1 MKSWTNQAGLPVV
14 HVIKEGGDITFD
26 QRWLR
31 DKETDRE
38 WHIPLTYT
46 SVLPTS
52 DWPNTH
58 PEDWLPPGSVLT
70 KVDVVEATAP
80 VGVNVQGTGYYRVNY
95 DKANWLALASVLAT
109 DHMMIHRLN
118 RAQIICDVAALYE
131 LEMVSQEVRDAVLGY
146 IDQETEWG
154 PKYAYEQCVG
164 GFRDVTGLEGMRI

>member
-14 HVIKEGGDITFD
+14 HVIKEGGDLTFD

-80 VGVNVQGTGYYRVNY
+80 VVVNVQGTGYYRVNY
-95 DKANWLALASVLAT
+95 DQANWLALASVLAT
-109 DHMMIHRLN
+109 DHMMIHCFN
-118 RAQIICDVAALYE
+118 WAQIICDVAALYE
-131 LEMVSQEVRDAVLGY
+131 LDLVTQEVRDAELGY
-146 IDQETEWG
+146 IDRQTEWG
-154 PKYAYEQCVG
+154 PSTPMSSVSGASE
-164 GFRDVTGLEGMRI
+164 M